1 MANFCSRCG
10 YPLDANASFCSNCG
24 IPIKNDQTFNA
35 PTPPY
40 VNNNFDP
47 NNGAN
52 PCPPQDPMGA
62 PFNGANPY
70 APQDPMGTPFN
81 GDNNFGV
88 PPMQNQPQPQ
98 PQPPAKPVDNSP
110 KAALILGIL
119 GIVFAW
125 FFAFVGH
132 VLSIIGIIIGAVE
145 LKKTRKPAGLIV
157 SIVGETCAI
166 ASSIIGFLISVAA
179 YSSIASD
186 FYF

>member
-10 YPLDANASFCSNCG
+10 CPLDPNASFCSNCG

-35 PTPPY
+35 PNTPY

-70 APQDPMGTPFN
+70 APQEPMGNAFSGYN
-81 GDNNFGV
+81 NNFGAPSV
-88 PPMQNQPQPQ
+88 QNQPQ

-125 FFAFVGH
+125 LFAFVGH

-166 ASSIIGFLISVAA
+166 ASSIIGIILSVAEA